1 MKICIFE
8 WSNEKK
14 IISRKLKYIFTKKIH
29 QNYQDILHIGLQ
41 KYESRSEIEFWA
53 GGGGEGVRLHLGCT
67 SVRQNNQPRGKYAK
81 LSEWV
86 IIIIDCTPD

>member
-1 MKICIFE
+1 MLGYKNMKVGVK
-8 WSNEKK
+8 SNFG
-14 IISRKLKYIFTKKIH
+14 R
-29 QNYQDILHIGLQ
+29 
-41 KYESRSEIEFWA
+41 
-53 GGGGEGVRLHLGCT
+53 GGGGGGVRLHLGCT

>member
-53 GGGGEGVRLHLGCT
+53 GGGGGGTATLRLYISKT
-67 SVRQNNQPRGKYAK
+67 K
-81 LSEWV
+81 
-86 IIIIDCTPD
+86 

>member
-1 MKICIFE
+1 MKVGVK
-8 WSNEKK
+8 SN
-14 IISRKLKYIFTKKIH
+14 F
-29 QNYQDILHIGLQ
+29 G
-41 KYESRSEIEFWA
+41 W

-81 LSEWV
+81 LHEWV